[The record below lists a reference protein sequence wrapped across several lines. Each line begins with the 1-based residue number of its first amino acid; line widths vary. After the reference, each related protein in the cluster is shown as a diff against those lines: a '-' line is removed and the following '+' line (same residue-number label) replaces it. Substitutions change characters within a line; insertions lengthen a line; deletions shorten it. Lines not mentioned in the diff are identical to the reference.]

1 MMFESPALGGI
12 SHLIILIK
20 GAQQACRSRD
30 NPPRILADYRTSDGI
45 FKPHLDNTGDD
56 ARVIG
61 GLNRHPANLLYAGC
75 SQHVHEL
82 LF

>member
-1 MMFESPALGGI
+1 MPQIENGVRHTFWRMRISIRVTSRHEYRRNIGHWPAAGG
-12 SHLIILIK
+12 
-20 GAQQACRSRD
+20 
-30 NPPRILADYRTSDGI
+30 

>member
-1 MMFESPALGGI
+1 MPQIENGVRHTFWGMRISIRGTIRHEYRRTIGHQSATGG
-12 SHLIILIK
+12 
-20 GAQQACRSRD
+20 
-30 NPPRILADYRTSDGI
+30 